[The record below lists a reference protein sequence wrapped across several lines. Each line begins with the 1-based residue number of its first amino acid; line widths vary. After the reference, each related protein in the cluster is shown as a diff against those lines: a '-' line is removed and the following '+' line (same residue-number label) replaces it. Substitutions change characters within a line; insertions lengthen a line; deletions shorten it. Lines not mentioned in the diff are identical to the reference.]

1 MTDHVADELSAYL
14 DEELSPGDQARVERH
29 VAACAVCGAE
39 LAELRRVAMH
49 ARALPDREPS
59 PATADALWARIA
71 AGARF
76 PDAAVAPAAGAAV
89 TPLVT
94 RRRHTVTFSIPQLVA
109 AGLVLALLSGGVAWQ
124 VLRGRASAATV
135 AARPDTVRVVEPV
148 ATVAP
153 VELVTPQYDGAVAE
167 LESVLRENRGRLEPE
182 TARAI
187 EQSLAT
193 IDRAIA
199 EARAALAR
207 DPGNAYL
214 NDHLAATMARKLE
227 LLRDVAGVTGQS

>member
-14 DEELSPGDQARVERH
+14 DEELSPADQARVERH
-29 VAACAVCGAE
+29 VAACAACGAE

-124 VLRGRASAATV
+124 VLRGRARETV
-135 AARPDTVRVVEPV
+135 IAKTDTVRVLEPT
-148 ATVAP
+148 ATLAP
-153 VELVTPQYDGAVAE
+153 AELVTPQYDGAVAE
-167 LESVLRENRGRLEPE
+167 LEGVLRENRGRLEPE